1 MCAPMLPEQT
11 HVTLTGNICGV
22 ATAAD
27 QGRAVLPEVA
37 STVRTDQE
45 IDGFGQQENFTSLCI
60 VMRCPRSADCSVS

>member
-1 MCAPMLPEQT
+1 MFPEQT

-37 STVRTDQE
+37 STVRTDQK
-45 IDGFGQQENFTSLCI
+45 IDGFSQQEHFT
-60 VMRCPRSADCSVS
+60 